1 MLSDR
6 QTDGQMNE
14 WIDICDCKVAFTTE
28 KVLRISS
35 KTGKEEMKRSLL
47 ICKIVLNK
55 NHKAILLMLWG
66 GGVQEECFIS
76 DSHKAIFAL
85 FQIAAKQYI
94 GHLMALAGAR

>member
-1 MLSDR
+1 MNG
-6 QTDGQMNE
+6 QTFAIVNCRVD
-14 WIDICDCKVAFTTE
+14 FTTE

-35 KTGKEEMKRSLL
+35 KTGKEEMKPA
-47 ICKIVLNK
+47 NK

>member
-1 MLSDR
+1 MLPDR

-14 WIDICDCKVAFTTE
+14 WTDICDCRVAFTTE

-35 KTGKEEMKRSLL
+35 KTGKEGMKPA
-47 ICKIVLNK
+47 NK